1 MRVSELMHTPVVTC
15 TSTARLGEVARLMRD
30 RNVGAV
36 LVIDQIGY
44 LAGIVTDR
52 DLAVRGL
59 GAGRSADIEVETV
72 MTRDVVTTTL
82 GADVSDAVSIM
93 AKHAVRRLPVVDEQ
107 DHPHGMVTVDDVV
120 RHLGSQTD
128 ALADMM
134 IRQAS
139 QLPSS

>member
-15 TSTARLGEVARLMRD
+15 ASTARLGEVARLMRD

-72 MTRDVVTTTL
+72 MTRDVATTTL

-107 DHPHGMVTVDDVV
+107 DRPHGMVTFDDVI
-120 RHLGSQTD
+120 RHLGSETD
-128 ALADMM
+128 ALADMV

-139 QLPSS
+139 QLPSN

>member
-15 TSTARLGEVARLMRD
+15 TTTTRLGEVARLMGD

-36 LVIDQIGY
+36 LVVDQIGY

-52 DLAVRGL
+52 DLAIRGM

-72 MTRDVVTTTL
+72 MTRDVATTTL

-107 DHPHGMVTVDDVV
+107 DLPHGMVSFDDVI
-120 RHLGSQTD
+120 RHLGAETD
-128 ALADMM
+128 ALADMV
-134 IRQAS
+134 ILQAS
-139 QLPSS
+139 QLPSH